1 MTNENSQKPAGISV
15 KALSLCEVFIAKK
28 ESLSNYEILSA
39 HVKAMKIDLKNKMLL
54 KIMLLIPFICF
65 AAYSTEMSMA
75 SKALIEVGYILL
87 SVLLVV
93 GYSKKINSDYQS
105 FKNMLPA
112 KEKSELNYLLSVNP
126 EEVDSIINNVAEKI
140 SEKSSVKH

>member
-1 MTNENSQKPAGISV
+1 MTNENSQKPAGIST
-15 KALSLCEVFIAKK
+15 KALSLCEAFIAKK
-28 ESLSNYEILSA
+28 ESLSNYEILNT
-39 HVKAMKIDLKNKMLL
+39 HVKAMKIDLKNKTLL

-65 AAYSTEMSMA
+65 TAYSTEMSMA
-75 SKALIEVGYILL
+75 SKALIEVGYVLL

-93 GYSKKINSDYQS
+93 GYSKKIDSDYLA

-140 SEKSSVKH
+140 SEKSSVKN

>member
-28 ESLSNYEILSA
+28 ESLSNYEILSI
-39 HVKAMKIDLKNKMLL
+39 HIKAMKIDLKNKTLL

-65 AAYSTEMSMA
+65 TAYSTEMSMA
-75 SKALIEVGYILL
+75 SKALFEVGYVLL
-87 SVLLVV
+87 SVLLVI
-93 GYSKKINSDYQS
+93 GYSKKINSDYQA
-105 FKNMLPA
+105 FKDMLPA
-112 KEKSELNYLLSVNP
+112 KEKNELNYLLSVNQ

-140 SEKSSVKH
+140 SEKSGVKH

>member
-1 MTNENSQKPAGISV
+1 MTNKNSQKPESISV
-15 KALSLCEVFIAKK
+15 KALSMCEAFIAKK
-28 ESLSNYEILSA
+28 ESLSNHEILSV
-39 HVKAMKIDLKNKMLL
+39 HIKAMKMDLKNKTLL

-65 AAYSTEMSMA
+65 TAYSTEMSMA
-75 SKALIEVGYILL
+75 SKALFEVGYVLL
-87 SVLLVV
+87 SVLFVI
-93 GYSKKINSDYQS
+93 GYSKKINSDYQE

-112 KEKSELNYLLSVNP
+112 KEKNELNYLLSVNP